1 MGMCT
6 VFIVIFFTRRKQRK
20 EHIEEIIKVVE
31 IPKDFQDADNDS
43 AHSPAPPAK
52 VHLRSERV
60 PAVEAGTTEIYEM
73 PAVEPVGSE
82 LNTPMET
89 RMRDD
94 WPVSPLRPMPLSPLS
109 GLFAAVELR
118 DQRNGGDVSPRHN
131 TFYHA

>member
-20 EHIEEIIKVVE
+20 EHTEEITKVVE
-31 IPKDFQDADNDS
+31 IPKDFQDHDNDS
-43 AHSPAPPAK
+43 AHSPARPEKPQL
-52 VHLRSERV
+52 HSECM
-60 PAVEAGTTEIYEM
+60 PAVEAGATEIYEM
-73 PAVEPVGSE
+73 PAVEPVGTE

-118 DQRNGGDVSPRHN
+118 DQRNGGDISPRHD

>member
-20 EHIEEIIKVVE
+20 EHTEEITKVVE
-31 IPKDFQDADNDS
+31 IPKDFQDHDNDS
-43 AHSPAPPAK
+43 AHSPARPEKPQL
-52 VHLRSERV
+52 HSECM
-60 PAVEAGTTEIYEM
+60 PAVEAGATEIYEM
-73 PAVEPVGSE
+73 PAVEPVGTE

-94 WPVSPLRPMPLSPLS
+94 WPVSPMPLSPLPQ
-109 GLFAAVELR
+109 LFAAVELR
-118 DQRNGGDVSPRHN
+118 DQRNGGDVSPRHD

>member
-6 VFIVIFFTRRKQRK
+6 VFTVIFCTRRKQRK

-43 AHSPAPPAK
+43 THSPAPPAK
-52 VHLRSERV
+52 AQLHSECV

>member
-20 EHIEEIIKVVE
+20 EHIEKIIKVVE
-31 IPKDFQDADNDS
+31 IPKDFHDADNDS

-52 VHLRSERV
+52 VQLHSECV